1 MSLSKEELAR
11 YKLLEKNFLNRLT
24 KMSDTMVR
32 KNFKNPH
39 VLSALQ
45 VAALD
50 FLGSVMMANIKV
62 LTHKIDQT
70 EATLDIKLDYVEH
83 IRELANHMFDQIKT
97 SIKSVELH

>member
-11 YKLLEKNFLNRLT
+11 YKLLETNFLTKLT
-24 KMSDTMVR
+24 SMSDKMVR
-32 KNFKNPH
+32 KNCKNPH

-45 VAALD
+45 VAALN

-70 EATLDIKLDYVEH
+70 EATPDVKLDYVEH
-83 IRELANHMFDQIKT
+83 VRELCNHMLDQIKA